1 MKPMQISNAR
11 IELLDRQRV
20 LLELLLEK
28 IPGKSMGTVRNGK

>member
-1 MKPMQISNAR
+1 MKTMKISNAR

-28 IPGKSMGTVRNGK
+28 ITGIDMGTVRNGK